1 MTARKTFPK
10 PAAKTIGRPTCG
22 VKHKPYSRKSGLG
35 DSEEIRLA
43 LTRYLE
49 GKR

>member
-1 MTARKTFPK
+1 MSAGKPK
-10 PAAKTIGRPTCG
+10 PAAKTIGRSTCG

-43 LTRYLE
+43 LRAYLA
-49 GKR
+49 KKA